1 MYLFA
6 WDVVKIISLSP
17 RALGVL
23 LPLSTQD
30 PKGEFYPNDGNI
42 ITMILHLIL
51 YFFTMTGLLT
61 VVTLYW
67 LLWPTNYIVAYIA
80 MVGALCFPGLS
91 SLSPVDRSLFAPKL
105 GTEDH

>member
-1 MYLFA
+1 MCA
-6 WDVVKIISLSP
+6 RSPSPVVDTRSKGRI
-17 RALGVL
+17 
-23 LPLSTQD
+23 LPERWEYNYDDL
-30 PKGEFYPNDGNI
+30 
-42 ITMILHLIL
+42 L

-91 SLSPVDRSLFAPKL
+91 SLSRVDRSLFAPKL
-105 GTEDH
+105 GTEDHLLESTGGSKRSSQ